1 MADHAIRICL
11 HSVGHFARHHSR
23 YVLLFNA
30 IVSVFCFVSLKLN
43 HRSGAHRLWSH
54 RSYKAKFSLRVLLM
68 ISNTIALQNDIYEWC
83 RDHRVHHKYS
93 ETDADPHD
101 SRRGFFFAHMG
112 WLMCR
117 KHPAVKEKGETF

>member
-1 MADHAIRICL
+1 
-11 HSVGHFARHHSR
+11 
-23 YVLLFNA
+23 
-30 IVSVFCFVSLKLN
+30 
-43 HRSGAHRLWSH
+43 
-54 RSYKAKFSLRVLLM
+54 M

-117 KHPAVKEKGETF
+117 KHPAVKEKGIPTKLLLSSLSQ